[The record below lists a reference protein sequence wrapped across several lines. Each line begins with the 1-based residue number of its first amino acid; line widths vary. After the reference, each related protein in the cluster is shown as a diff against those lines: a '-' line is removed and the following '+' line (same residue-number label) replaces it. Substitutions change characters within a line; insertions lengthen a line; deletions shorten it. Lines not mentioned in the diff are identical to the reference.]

1 MADLRSEVGAPRPI
15 PQGSAVAEQKDVV
28 RRRLVDLE
36 KEAESLRRIIG
47 EPAEFPLAFDT
58 LSPSPA
64 NTPVSVNMA
73 GIFGHAKLKIDKP
86 KAWGGS
92 FDHLAREG
100 FIRSA
105 TNYFHSVGIS
115 PATLVDS
122 AVLGVVRG
130 LFSPDTPKSGGV
142 SPQRWYDSQMDRGKF
157 RCLADVFAAMR
168 GHWLDRGAADR
179 ARRAFDRAEQ
189 GALKAQE
196 FGALIDSLADECFD
210 RSYSDETRRDRFVM
224 GLRPEIRDFYDVQ
237 LAIWQDAHAGLEPS
251 FAKTVELA
259 ARSDSLSVR
268 AAILPAAKSTS
279 TLSLKHSS
287 GTKASYLQAP
297 TSSTTTTGS
306 SPATAASRSDDWYRQ
321 ASEFQARHPMAQKA
335 TWHVTKSDPLPTQVK
350 CWNCGKDGFHRSTAC
365 PNPRV
370 DLRRVIVAAIAALGG
385 SIDTGGQDGLDPRM
399 TDSEESVSEDQP
411 TSITGSG
418 KE

>member
-1 MADLRSEVGAPRPI
+1 
-15 PQGSAVAEQKDVV
+15 
-28 RRRLVDLE
+28 
-36 KEAESLRRIIG
+36 
-47 EPAEFPLAFDT
+47 
-58 LSPSPA
+58 
-64 NTPVSVNMA
+64 
-73 GIFGHAKLKIDKP
+73 
-86 KAWGGS
+86 
-92 FDHLAREG
+92 
-100 FIRSA
+100 
-105 TNYFHSVGIS
+105 
-115 PATLVDS
+115 
-122 AVLGVVRG
+122 
-130 LFSPDTPKSGGV
+130 
-142 SPQRWYDSQMDRGKF
+142 
-157 RCLADVFAAMR
+157 
-168 GHWLDRGAADR
+168 
-179 ARRAFDRAEQ
+179 
-189 GALKAQE
+189 
-196 FGALIDSLADECFD
+196 
-210 RSYSDETRRDRFVM
+210 M

-279 TLSLKHSS
+279 ASSLKHSS

-297 TSSTTTTGS
+297 TPSTTTTGS

-370 DLRRVIVAAIAALGG
+370 DLRRVIVAAIAALGR